1 VPAFGIGQRQSVAG
15 GAALT
20 CPALAHAAVAAAEL
34 AERLA
39 SGVRD
44 EARPGEKIG
53 ARVLISR
60 VGHAALGHVDQAA
73 VPQIPQ
79 VGDERLEAG
88 TSPLA
93 AAGPEDPLA
102 RVDPLEDLG
111 LTLVHRQKIT
121 VGRVRGDQP
130 EQRFAVLGESTGG
143 CRQAPRRLA
152 NGRDRGSIP
161 PMRQILRQ
169 VWHAVPEGPL
179 KERLRLLRY
188 NRTVRTGVRYR
199 LVRGA
204 FEVEM
209 DGVRF
214 RVEENP
220 IGLDVD
226 VDRYQARHRVM
237 SGEIV
242 LDAGASMGHVTLYLA
257 QHVGCGGRVI
267 AVEPDD
273 HNRAQLHQN
282 LRLNP
287 TVENVT
293 VLDPV
298 LWDAVG
304 TIEFCEQGSFSSSSL
319 WMPADQ
325 PKVRKPAITIDALV
339 SSLSLPRVDFIKMDI
354 EGAEMRAIAGAA
366 ATIARDHPAFAV
378 ATYHVIDGARTFGRV
393 EAALREFGYTAETIS
408 YGHECLTYGTWQ

>member
-1 VPAFGIGQRQSVAG
+1 
-15 GAALT
+15 
-20 CPALAHAAVAAAEL
+20 
-34 AERLA
+34 
-39 SGVRD
+39 
-44 EARPGEKIG
+44 
-53 ARVLISR
+53 
-60 VGHAALGHVDQAA
+60 
-73 VPQIPQ
+73 
-79 VGDERLEAG
+79 
-88 TSPLA
+88 
-93 AAGPEDPLA
+93 
-102 RVDPLEDLG
+102 
-111 LTLVHRQKIT
+111 
-121 VGRVRGDQP
+121 
-130 EQRFAVLGESTGG
+130 
-143 CRQAPRRLA
+143 
-152 NGRDRGSIP
+152 
-161 PMRQILRQ
+161 MRQILRQ

-188 NRTVRTGVRYR
+188 NRTVRSGVRYR

-214 RVEENP
+214 RAEENP
-220 IGLDVD
+220 VGLDVD
-226 VDRYQARHRVM
+226 IDRYQARHRVM

-257 QHVGCGGRVI
+257 QHVGCDGRVI

-273 HNRAQLHQN
+273 HNRAQLRQN

-298 LWDAVG
+298 LWDAIG

-325 PKVRKPAITIDALV
+325 PRVRKPATTIDALV

-408 YGHECLTYGTWQ
+408 YGRECLTYGTWQRPAAPRT